1 MKHRSLPLTAALA
14 VVALGL
20 TACGDSGSGGSGS
33 SSAAGGEGS
42 YTVGIN
48 QLVSH
53 PALDG
58 AAEGFKEAFED
69 AGLDVTFEEQNA
81 QGEQATVTSIASTFA
96 NDADVDL
103 VAAIATPAAQG
114 TASAVKDKPVV
125 FMAVTDPKG
134 AELVAS
140 DEARAATSPASRTAT
155 RSRSSCSCSR
165 T

>member
-14 VVALGL
+14 VAARREPEG
-20 TACGDSGSGGSGS
+20 GDSGSGGS
-33 SSAAGGEGS
+33 GS

-58 AAEGFKEAFED
+58 AAEGFKEAFTD

-114 TASAVKDKPVV
+114 LS
-125 FMAVTDPKG
+125 
-134 AELVAS
+134 LIHI
-140 DEARAATSPASRTAT
+140 
-155 RSRSSCSCSR
+155 
-165 T
+165 

>member
-14 VVALGL
+14 VAALGL

-33 SSAAGGEGS
+33 SSAAGGDGS

-58 AAEGFKEAFED
+58 AAEGFKEAFKD

-81 QGEQATVTSIASTFA
+81 QGEQATVT
-96 NDADVDL
+96 
-103 VAAIATPAAQG
+103 
-114 TASAVKDKPVV
+114 
-125 FMAVTDPKG
+125 
-134 AELVAS
+134 
-140 DEARAATSPASRTAT
+140 
-155 RSRSSCSCSR
+155 
-165 T
+165 